1 MVGLLNLYKI
11 LSLGLSYPE
20 ESYWALIESQ
30 FTMTKDLFEGE
41 MLSSLNSFKEYFI
54 ENRHRIEEIK
64 SEYLSIFDVGRKI
77 SPYETEYMT
86 EKLSR
91 KPFELA
97 DIAGFY
103 TAFGLSVNEEMRN
116 KEALD
121 HISIELEFMAV
132 LEWKEQYALENGQ
145 EENVKIVKDAKLKFF
160 QEHLATWGFFFC
172 REIYGLEDDSF
183 FIRLARLLERV
194 LILECKRY
202 SLDVSIFDK
211 QLHRELYSGVRSE
224 ELTC

>member
-1 MVGLLNLYKI
+1 MIGLLNLYKI

-20 ESYWALIESQ
+20 ENNWVLIESQ

-41 MLSSLNSFKEYFI
+41 MLSRLNRIKEYFI
-54 ENRHRIEEIK
+54 ENRYRIDEIK
-64 SEYLSIFDVGRKI
+64 SEYLNIFDVGRKI

-91 KPFELA
+91 KPFELS

-103 TAFGLSVNEEMRN
+103 RAFGLRVNEVMRN

-121 HISIELEFMAV
+121 HISIELEFMAI

-145 EENVKIVKDAKLKFF
+145 EENAKIVKDAKLKFF
-160 QEHLATWGFFFC
+160 KEHLAKWGVFFC
-172 REIYGLEDDSF
+172 HQIYGLGGDNF
-183 FIRLARLLERV
+183 FIRLARLLEHV

-202 SLDVSIFDK
+202 ALDVSIFDK
-211 QLHRELYSGVRSE
+211 QISREPYNGVRSE

>member
-11 LSLGLSYPE
+11 LSLGFSYPE
-20 ESYWALIESQ
+20 ENNWVRIESQ

-41 MLSSLNSFKEYFI
+41 MLSRLNSVKEYFI
-54 ENRHRIEEIK
+54 ENRRRIEDIK
-64 SEYLSIFDVGRKI
+64 SEYLNIFDVGRKI
-77 SPYETEYMT
+77 SPYETEYIT

-103 TAFGLSVNEEMRN
+103 TAFGLSVNEKMRN

-121 HISIELEFMAV
+121 HISIELEFMAI

-145 EENVKIVKDAKLKFF
+145 EENVKIVKDAKMKFL
-160 QEHLATWGFFFC
+160 QDHLAKWGFFFC
-172 REIYGLEDDSF
+172 RQIYGLEADSF
-183 FIRLARLLERV
+183 FIRLAKLFERV
-194 LILECKRY
+194 LILECQRY

-211 QLHRELYSGVRSE
+211 QISREPYSGVRSE

>member
-1 MVGLLNLYKI
+1 MAGLIYLYKT
-11 LSLGLSYPE
+11 LSLGLAYPE
-20 ESYWALIESQ
+20 ENNWAMIAKQ
-30 FTMTKDLFEGE
+30 FKISEDLFEGE
-41 MLSSLNSFKEYFI
+41 MLSRLNSFKEYFTK
-54 ENRHRIEEIK
+54 NRHRIDDIK
-64 SEYLSIFDVGRKI
+64 SEYLNIFDVGRKI

-103 TAFGLSVNEEMRN
+103 TAFGLSVTEGMRN

-121 HISIELEFMAV
+121 HISIELEFMAI
-132 LEWKEQYALENGQ
+132 LEWKELCALENGQ
-145 EENVKIVKDAKLKFF
+145 EENVKIVKDAKLKFL
-160 QEHLATWGFFFC
+160 QEHLMKWAFFFC
-172 REIYGLEDDSF
+172 RQIYGLEGDGF
-183 FIRLARLLERV
+183 FIRLARLLELV

-211 QLHRELYSGVRSE
+211 QISMEPYSGVRSE
-224 ELTC
+224 TLTC

>member
-1 MVGLLNLYKI
+1 MIGLIYLYKI
-11 LSLGLSYPE
+11 FSLGFSYPE
-20 ESYWALIESQ
+20 ENNWAMIERQLRVSE
-30 FTMTKDLFEGE
+30 DLFEGQ
-41 MLSSLNSFKEYFI
+41 MLSSLNSFQEYFI
-54 ENRHRIEEIK
+54 ENRPRIDDIK

-77 SPYETEYMT
+77 SPYETEYMS

-103 TAFGLSVNEEMRN
+103 TAFGLGVNEKMRN

-121 HISIELEFMAV
+121 HISIELEFMAI
-132 LEWKEQYALENGQ
+132 LEWKAQYALGNGQ
-145 EENVKIVKDAKLKFF
+145 EENLKIVEDAKLKFL
-160 QEHLATWGFFFC
+160 QEHLAKWGFFFC
-172 REIYGLEDDSF
+172 RQIYGLEGDSF
-183 FIRLARLLERV
+183 FIRLAKLFERV

-202 SLDVSIFDK
+202 ELDVSIFDK
-211 QLHRELYSGVRSE
+211 QISREPYSGVRSE

>member
-1 MVGLLNLYKI
+1 MAGLIYLYKT

-20 ESYWALIESQ
+20 ENNWAMIEKQ
-30 FTMTKDLFEGE
+30 FKMSEDLFEGE
-41 MLSSLNSFKEYFI
+41 MSSRLNSFKQYVNN
-54 ENRHRIEEIK
+54 NRHRNDDIK
-64 SEYLSIFDVGRKI
+64 SEYLNIFDVGRKI

-103 TAFGLSVNEEMRN
+103 TAFGLNVTEEMRN

-121 HISIELEFMAV
+121 HISIELEFMAI
-132 LEWKEQYALENGQ
+132 LEWKEQCALENGQ
-145 EENVKIVKDAKLKFF
+145 EENVAIVKDAKLKFF
-160 QEHLATWGFFFC
+160 QEHLAKWGFFFC
-172 REIYGLEDDSF
+172 RQIYGLGGNGL
-183 FIRLARLLERV
+183 FIRLARLLELV

-211 QLHRELYSGVRSE
+211 QISREPYNGVRSE
-224 ELTC
+224 KLTC

>member
-1 MVGLLNLYKI
+1 MAGLICLYKI

-20 ESYWALIESQ
+20 EMHWAMIESQ
-30 FTMTKDLFEGE
+30 FTMAEDLFEGE
-41 MLSSLNSFKEYFI
+41 ILSSLNSFKEYFI
-54 ENRHRIEEIK
+54 ENRYRIEEIK

-103 TAFGLSVNEEMRN
+103 TAFGFSVNEEMRH

-121 HISIELEFMAV
+121 HISIELEFMAI

-145 EENVKIVKDAKLKFF
+145 EQNAKIVRDAKLKFL
-160 QEHLATWGFFFC
+160 QDHLANWGFF
-172 REIYGLEDDSF
+172 
-183 FIRLARLLERV
+183 
-194 LILECKRY
+194 
-202 SLDVSIFDK
+202 
-211 QLHRELYSGVRSE
+211 
-224 ELTC
+224 

>member
-1 MVGLLNLYKI
+1 MTGLISLYKI
-11 LSLGLSYPE
+11 LSLGLAYPE
-20 ESYWALIESQ
+20 ENNWAMIERQ
-30 FTMTKDLFEGE
+30 FKMNKDLFEGE
-41 MLSSLNSFKEYFI
+41 MLSRLNSFKEYFI
-54 ENRHRIEEIK
+54 ENRYRIDDIK
-64 SEYLSIFDVGRKI
+64 SEYLNIFDVGRKI

-103 TAFGLSVNEEMRN
+103 TAFGLSVTEGMRN

-121 HISIELEFMAV
+121 HISIELEFMAI
-132 LEWKEQYALENGQ
+132 LAWKELCALENGQ
-145 EENVKIVKDAKLKFF
+145 KENVEIVKDAKLKFF
-160 QEHLATWGFFFC
+160 QEHLAKWGFFFC
-172 REIYGLEDDSF
+172 RQIYDLEGNGF
-183 FIRLARLLERV
+183 FIRLARLLELV

-211 QLHRELYSGVRSE
+211 QISMEPYNGVRSE
-224 ELTC
+224 KLTC

>member
-1 MVGLLNLYKI
+1 MA
-11 LSLGLSYPE
+11 E
-20 ESYWALIESQ
+20 
-30 FTMTKDLFEGE
+30 DLFEGE
-41 MLSSLNSFKEYFI
+41 ILSSLNSFKEYFI

-103 TAFGLSVNEEMRN
+103 TAFGLNVTEEMRN

-121 HISIELEFMAV
+121 HISIELEFMAI
-132 LEWKEQYALENGQ
+132 LAWKEQCALENGQ
-145 EENVKIVKDAKLKFF
+145 EENVAIVKDAKLKFF
-160 QEHLATWGFFFC
+160 QEHLAKWGFFFC
-172 REIYGLEDDSF
+172 RQIYGLGGDGF
-183 FIRLARLLERV
+183 FIRLARLLELV
-194 LILECKRY
+194 MILECKRY
-202 SLDVSIFDK
+202 SLDASIFDK
-211 QLHRELYSGVRSE
+211 QISREPYKGVRIE
-224 ELTC
+224 KLTC

>member
-1 MVGLLNLYKI
+1 MVGLINLYKI

-20 ESYWALIESQ
+20 EKNWDMIERQ
-30 FTMTKDLFEGE
+30 LTMAEDLFEGE
-41 MLSSLNSFKEYFI
+41 ILSSLVNFGEYFS
-54 ENRHRIEEIK
+54 ENRRRIDEIK
-64 SEYLSIFDVGRKI
+64 SEYLSIFDVGRKV
-77 SPYETEYMT
+77 SPYETEYMS
-86 EKLSR
+86 EKVSR

-121 HISIELEFMAV
+121 HISIELEFMAI
-132 LEWKEQYALENGQ
+132 LEWKEQYALEEGQ
-145 EENVKIVKDAKLKFF
+145 EENADIVKDAKLKFLK
-160 QEHLATWGFFFC
+160 EHLANWGILFC
-172 REIYGLEDDSF
+172 HQIYGLGGDGF

-202 SLDVSIFDK
+202 SLDTSLFDK
-211 QLHRELYSGVRSE
+211 EMSRDPYNGVRSE

>member
-1 MVGLLNLYKI
+1 MAGLIYLYKI
-11 LSLGLSYPE
+11 LSLGLAYPE
-20 ESYWALIESQ
+20 ENNWAMIERQ
-30 FTMTKDLFEGE
+30 FKMSENLFEE
-41 MLSSLNSFKEYFI
+41 EILSGLNSFKEYF
-54 ENRHRIEEIK
+54 NKNKHRIDDIQ

-103 TAFGLSVNEEMRN
+103 TAFGLSVTEGMRN

-121 HISIELEFMAV
+121 HISIELEFMAI
-132 LEWKEQYALENGQ
+132 LAWKELCALENGQ
-145 EENVKIVKDAKLKFF
+145 GENVEIVKDAKLKFF
-160 QEHLATWGFFFC
+160 QEHLAKWGFFFC
-172 REIYGLEDDSF
+172 RQIYDLEGNGF
-183 FIRLARLLERV
+183 FIRLARLLELV

-202 SLDVSIFDK
+202 SLDTYIFDK
-211 QLHRELYSGVRSE
+211 QISREPYNGVRSE
-224 ELTC
+224 TLTC

>member
-20 ESYWALIESQ
+20 ENNWVRIESQ

-41 MLSSLNSFKEYFI
+41 ILSRLNSVKEYFI
-54 ENRHRIEEIK
+54 ENRRRIEDIK
-64 SEYLSIFDVGRKI
+64 SEYLNIFDVGRKI

-91 KPFELA
+91 KLFELA
-97 DIAGFY
+97 DVAGFY
-103 TAFGLSVNEEMRN
+103 TAFGLSVNEKIKN

-121 HISIELEFMAV
+121 HISIELEFMAI
-132 LEWKEQYALENGQ
+132 LEWKEQYALGNGQ
-145 EENVKIVKDAKLKFF
+145 EENVKIVKDAKLKFLK
-160 QEHLATWGFFFC
+160 EHLAKWGFFFC
-172 REIYGLEDDSF
+172 RQIYGLESDSF
-183 FIRLARLLERV
+183 FIRLAKLYELV

-211 QLHRELYSGVRSE
+211 QRAI
-224 ELTC
+224 

>member
-1 MVGLLNLYKI
+1 MFGLIYLYKI

-20 ESYWALIESQ
+20 EKNWAIIEKLL
-30 FTMTKDLFEGE
+30 TKSEDLFAGE
-41 MLSSLNSFKEYFI
+41 TLSTYNSFREYFSK
-54 ENRHRIEEIK
+54 NRHRLDEIK
-64 SEYLSIFDVGRKI
+64 SEYLNIFDVGRKI
-77 SPYETEYMT
+77 SPYETEYVT

-103 TAFGLSVNEEMRN
+103 AAFGFSVNEDMRN

-121 HISIELEFMAV
+121 HISIELEFMAI
-132 LEWKEQYALENGQ
+132 LEWKAQYALENGQ
-145 EENVKIVKDAKLKFF
+145 EENAKIVKDAKLKFL
-160 QEHLATWGFFFC
+160 QEHLAKWGFFFC
-172 REIYGLEDDSF
+172 RQIYGLEGDSF
-183 FIRLARLLERV
+183 FIRLVRLLELV

-211 QLHRELYSGVRSE
+211 QISREPYNGVRSQ